1 MRSTGVKWAQKTMRK
16 LFAISTTLILLAA
29 ACLAADKPASDDVIY
44 DQVSIKLTS
53 DPVAKGGGFKV
64 DVKQGVVTLTG
75 VAESEQ
81 QKARA
86 GKVAKKVTGVK
97 QVINNLTVAKS
108 GR

>member
-1 MRSTGVKWAQKTMRK
+1 MRK
-16 LFAISTTLILLAA
+16 LFAISMTLILLAA
-29 ACLAADKPASDDVIY
+29 ACLAADKPVSDDVIY
-44 DQVSIKLTS
+44 DQVSIKLTG

-75 VAESEQ
+75 VAETEQ

-86 GKVAKKVTGVK
+86 GKMAKKVNGVK
-97 QVINNLTVAKS
+97 QVNNNLTVAKS

>member
-1 MRSTGVKWAQKTMRK
+1 
-16 LFAISTTLILLAA
+16 
-29 ACLAADKPASDDVIY
+29 
-44 DQVSIKLTS
+44 
-53 DPVAKGGGFKV
+53 
-64 DVKQGVVTLTG
+64 VV
-75 VAESEQ
+75 ESEQ

>member
-1 MRSTGVKWAQKTMRK
+1 MHK
-16 LFAISTTLILLAA
+16 LFAISMTLILLAA
-29 ACLAADKPASDDVIY
+29 ACLAAAKPAGDDVIY
-44 DQVSIKLTS
+44 DQVRIKLS
-53 DPVAKGGGFKV
+53 GDPVAKGGACKV

-75 VAESEQ
+75 VAETEQ

-86 GKVAKKVTGVK
+86 AKVAKKVKGVA